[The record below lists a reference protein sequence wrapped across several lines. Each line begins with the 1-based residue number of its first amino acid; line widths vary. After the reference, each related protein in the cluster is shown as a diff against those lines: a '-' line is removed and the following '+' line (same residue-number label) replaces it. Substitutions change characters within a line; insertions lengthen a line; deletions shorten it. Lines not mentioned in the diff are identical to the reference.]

1 MGSEMGIR
9 DRRRAE
15 VGLPNFEAANKE
27 LRQRATE
34 QKWPKEEQAIW
45 EEKKRQWAVDGG
57 YIAA

>member
-1 MGSEMGIR
+1 
-9 DRRRAE
+9 
-15 VGLPNFEAANKE
+15 LPNFEAANKE